1 VIFRHILNSMLCCLK
16 SNVVLLNISFSFFV
30 IVLVIQFRQL

>member
-1 VIFRHILNSMLCCLK
+1 VNSILCCPK

-30 IVLVIQFRQL
+30 IVLVIQFCQL